1 MSTMLMAIATVITPI
16 STADK
21 PFRSLPST
29 SGTAVVGVPVGAAVV
44 VGAMVVMGANGLSTG
59 IGAGVGP
66 VGKINGPPTS
76 CSGGRVCNGAGVV
89 VCICS
94 YPT

>member
-29 SGTAVVGVPVGAAVV
+29 SGTAVGVPVGAAVV

-66 VGKINGPPTS
+66 VGKINGPPTF
-76 CSGGRVCNGAGVV
+76 CSG
-89 VCICS
+89 
-94 YPT
+94 